1 MAIRIHILTR
11 TAKAEVLARR
21 ELGNFGFTLEVEQ
34 NDPGQIDP
42 ALRRLGLDQNQA
54 AVLSTPNLI
63 LATNTPTELAEFLT
77 WVKNHPPVVLEER
90 PAPLEDAN
98 TQTIQAEAPAS
109 NTGIASLASL
119 ASDDSNASQDGRES
133 RKPPQTRQD
142 LAKSLAELANA
153 KIEAHAAAHRRS
165 TQHKRQG
172 EYNRE
177 YSS

>member
-21 ELGNFGFTLEVEQ
+21 ELGNFGFALEVEQ

-109 NTGIASLASL
+109 NTGIASLAS
-119 ASDDSNASQDGRES
+119 DDSNASQDVRES
-133 RKPPQTRQD
+133 RKPPQTRQE

>member
-34 NDPGQIDP
+34 NDPGQTDP

-109 NTGIASLASL
+109 NIGIASLASL
-119 ASDDSNASQDGRES
+119 ASDDSNASQDVRES

>member
-1 MAIRIHILTR
+1 MATRIHILTR

-42 ALRRLGLDQNQA
+42 ALRRLGLEQNQA
-54 AVLSTPNLI
+54 AVLSSPNLI

-77 WVKNHPPVVLEER
+77 WVGNHPPIVLEER

-98 TQTIQAEAPAS
+98 TQTMQVE
-109 NTGIASLASL
+109 TLASTNGI
-119 ASDDSNASQDGRES
+119 ASDDSNASQDGRE
-133 RKPPQTRQD
+133 RGKPPQTRQELAEM
-142 LAKSLAELANA
+142 LAKLANA
-153 KIEAHAAAHRRS
+153 KIEAHAATHKRS